1 MAPALNNPGFLA
13 AASDAMIRDT
23 LTQGREGTP
32 MPSFSKQGLTHQD
45 IDDIASFIRAFESS
59 LYPEGNLVP
68 CHKGG
73 PS

>member
-1 MAPALNNPGFLA
+1 MAPALNNPGFLV

-45 IDDIASFIRAFESS
+45 IASFIPAFESP

-73 PS
+73 VS